1 MHGINELLDQYL
13 IINTGLSRWKV
24 LNEYRLESSA
34 NGEGIKKTLIARD
47 IIDVDGGIVSFND
60 PFFKLWIKRNIAFL

>member
-1 MHGINELLDQYL
+1 MEN
-13 IINTGLSRWKV
+13 
-24 LNEYRLESSA
+24 SA
-34 NGEGIKKTLIARD
+34 NGEGIKKALVARD

>member
-1 MHGINELLDQYL
+1 MRINELLDQYL
-13 IINTGLSRWKV
+13 IINTGFSRRKV

-34 NGEGIKKTLIARD
+34 YVVKKALVARD

-60 PFFKLWIKRNIAFL
+60 LSSSYGSRET

>member
-1 MHGINELLDQYL
+1 MRINELLDQYL
-13 IINTGLSRWKV
+13 VINTGLSRRKV

-47 IIDVDGGIVSFND
+47 IIDVDGGIVSFNG
-60 PFFKLWIKRNIAFL
+60 LSSNCESS

>member
-1 MHGINELLDQYL
+1 MRINELLDQYL
-13 IINTGLSRWKV
+13 VINTGLSHRKV

-34 NGEGIKKTLIARD
+34 LWSRRPWLLD

-60 PFFKLWIKRNIAFL
+60 LSSSYGSRET

>member
-1 MHGINELLDQYL
+1 M
-13 IINTGLSRWKV
+13 

-34 NGEGIKKTLIARD
+34 YVVKTALVARD

-60 PFFKLWIKRNIAFL
+60 LSSSYGSRETLLFYKIVYLI